1 MYHGIKIWINLSN
14 LIVLILLNGSVCLIW
29 FTDGVINC
37 IFIVFNVWPNISVTE
52 QDYCDH
58 EAQSPS
64 WSLTFPDWV
73 GSFPKSQTLW
83 RKTHE
88 YNLYLTHIIQN
99 QESKLLIH
107 SKRKRLMF
115 SVYVCVCVLC
125 GFSACSQKVWGYM
138 CMLIW
143 EASLMCC
150 CPLESLPDEIKVQLL
165 INEEYFSRKPC
176 LKIHAASVTW
186 QHTHTHTHTA
196 HSSVTSHPVHS
207 SCICRRSVCTCVCVC
222 VELF

>member
-29 FTDGVINC
+29 FTDGVMNC

-52 QDYCDH
+52 QDYRDH

-73 GSFPKSQTLW
+73 GSFPKSQSLW

-115 SVYVCVCVLC
+115 SVYVCVCV
-125 GFSACSQKVWGYM
+125 VWIFRM
-138 CMLIW
+138 F
-143 EASLMCC
+143 
-150 CPLESLPDEIKVQLL
+150 PESLRVYVHADLRGL
-165 INEEYFSRKPC
+165 INVLLSARVS
-176 LKIHAASVTW
+176 ARW
-186 QHTHTHTHTA
+186 N
-196 HSSVTSHPVHS
+196 
-207 SCICRRSVCTCVCVC
+207 
-222 VELF
+222 